1 MAPSEI
7 EPDMPEPSG
16 SLVLS
21 REDESDRRFANLR
34 GVRWRVNLGVLPPLA
49 SSIDEFRRAAANSRR
64 R

>member
-7 EPDMPEPSG
+7 EPALQEPSG

-21 REDESDRRFANLR
+21 REDRRFANLR
-34 GVRWRVNLGVLPPLA
+34 GVRWRVNLGVLPSLA

>member
-7 EPDMPEPSG
+7 EPALPEPSG

-21 REDESDRRFANLR
+21 RADEPDRRFANLR
-34 GVRWRVNLGVLPPLA
+34 GVQWRVKLGVLPSLA
-49 SSIDEFRRAAANSRR
+49 SSIDEFRIAAANSRR